1 MQTYSIR
8 QRINMQKI
16 TLSFSWR
23 FGTTTNVRRRNVGNV
38 EESSRVGG
46 GTGISTGQQTG
57 MGR

>member
-1 MQTYSIR
+1 
-8 QRINMQKI
+8 MQKI